1 MSDLSEIISKDAY
14 VLYYK
19 RKDFYP
25 DTPVDFE
32 SIKIAPD
39 FDPNQVP
46 DPEPIQQQIKKT
58 ATTLPD
64 I

>member
-46 DPEPIQQQIKKT
+46 DPEPI
-58 ATTLPD
+58 
-64 I
+64 